1 MPHEAQPAIE
11 HHSLSDPTTLR
22 HHLVTTKHETSFKK
36 ILFNEHA
43 SNAAHIDCSLS
54 FFFIWTSI

>member
-1 MPHEAQPAIE
+1 MPHEAQAAIE

-22 HHLVTTKHETSFKK
+22 HHMVTTKHETSFEK

-43 SNAAHIDCSLS
+43 TNTAYVDCNLS
-54 FFFIWTSI
+54 H